1 MSMTLEEAINRF
13 HSMNDGAKVQMLGR
27 LCFDL
32 TIEVRS
38 FVSELASAHTS
49 LERLKG
55 INEIQ
60 HKALAQMLAY
70 QSGRSDRYPD
80 RDFFLLLV
88 RLGKSYGVAGRVQQS
103 LIDELKKTS

>member
-1 MSMTLEEAINRF
+1 MSMTLDEAINLF
-13 HSMNDGAKVQMLGR
+13 ESMDDGPKAQLLGR

-38 FVSELASAHTS
+38 VVSELTSAEAG

-60 HKALAQMLAY
+60 HKSLSQMLAY
-70 QSGRSDRYPD
+70 QSGRSDSYPD

-88 RLGKSYGVAGRVQQS
+88 KLGKNYGVAGRVQQS
-103 LIDELKKTS
+103 LIGELQKAS

>member
-1 MSMTLEEAINRF
+1 MSVTLEEAINLF
-13 HSMNDGAKVQMLGR
+13 ESMNDGAKAQLLGR

-38 FVSELASAHTS
+38 VVSELTSTEAS
-49 LERLKG
+49 LERLNG

-60 HKALAQMLAY
+60 HKSLGQLLAY

-80 RDFFLLLV
+80 RDFFLLLL

-103 LIDELKKTS
+103 LIGQLQKSS